1 MSSFFGLQKTRTF
14 KPKRNIPEG
23 TKQYQLKRYAEA
35 TLGSGNLR
43 AAVLLP
49 HGEDLDEWLAVN
61 TVDFFNHLNMLYGT
75 ITEFCTPA
83 SCPTMSA
90 GPRYEYHWQDAS
102 NPQYRKPTK
111 LCAPDYVDCLMGWTQ
126 AMLDDQSLFPSKVGV
141 PFPPNFQATVKS
153 ILRRLF
159 RVYAH
164 MYNHHFAHI
173 CALSVEAHL
182 NTSYRHFLL
191 FITEFDIVDPKELA
205 PLVELNEA
213 ILEERTQSIA
223 NESGAAS
230 ATTAGL
236 PAAQR
241 MAVVA

>member
-1 MSSFFGLQKTRTF
+1 MSSFFGLSKTRTF

-49 HGEDLDEWLAVN
+49 EGEDLDEWLAVN

-83 SCPTMSA
+83 SCPSMSA
-90 GPRYEYHWQDAS
+90 GPRYEYHWLDPADPKYKKATRLS
-102 NPQYRKPTK
+102 
-111 LCAPDYVDCLMGWTQ
+111 APDYVDCLMAWTQ
-126 AMLDDQSLFPSKVGV
+126 ALLDDAEIFPSKVGV
-141 PFPPNFQATVKS
+141 PFPPNFQSTVKS

-164 MYNHHFAHI
+164 IYNHHFAHI

-191 FITEFDIVDPKELA
+191 FVSEFDLIDPKELA

-213 ILEERTQSIA
+213 ILEERD
-223 NESGAAS
+223 NAS
-230 ATTAGL
+230 ASSPAAQATL
-236 PAAQR
+236 PAAGR
-241 MAVVA
+241 TAVAA